1 MLINMKTILLHNP
14 AKQDNVEAMAD
25 ALVESMR
32 FADPTVDYPDI
43 SKAKA
48 DDGVPAEWFHK
59 AYAGIT
65 GTSELTAILQYT
77 QQRMIFD
84 QIGETF
90 LGIALTEMKHY
101 DRLGD
106 FIDHIGGSVSR
117 PVFSAAKVDITTE
130 SAAEAVQINIRA
142 EQDTIAEY
150 EKLIQRIQANNPT
163 PTVTSTLA
171 IQLINKIIADERV
184 HVRLLSGLAMMID
197 ETL

>member
-1 MLINMKTILLHNP
+1 MKTILQHNP

-106 FIDHIGGSVSR
+106 FIDHIGAAYRGPYFRQPKWTLRPKARPKPSRSTSAPSRTPSPSTKNSFSVFR
-117 PVFSAAKVDITTE
+117 PTT
-130 SAAEAVQINIRA
+130 
-142 EQDTIAEY
+142 
-150 EKLIQRIQANNPT
+150 LH
-163 PTVTSTLA
+163 
-171 IQLINKIIADERV
+171 QL
-184 HVRLLSGLAMMID
+184 
-197 ETL
+197 

>member
-1 MLINMKTILLHNP
+1 MKTILLHNP

-32 FADPTVDYPDI
+32 YANSAVDYPDV
-43 SKAKA
+43 SKAKP
-48 DDGVPAEWFHK
+48 DDGVPAEWFYK
-59 AYAGIT
+59 AYVGTAP
-65 GTSELTAILQYT
+65 TSELTAILQYT

-106 FIDHIGGSVSR
+106 FINRIGGNVSR
-117 PVFSAAKVDITTE
+117 PAFSAAKVDITTK
-130 SAAEAVQINIRA
+130 SAAEAVQINIHA

-163 PTVTSTLA
+163 PTVASALA
-171 IQLINKIIADERV
+171 IQLINKIVADERV
-184 HVRLLSGLAMMID
+184 HVRLLAELAQSLGEED
-197 ETL
+197 TTL

>member
-1 MLINMKTILLHNP
+1 MKTILLHNP

-32 FADPTVDYPDI
+32 YANSAVDYPDV
-43 SKAKA
+43 SKAKP
-48 DDGVPAEWFHK
+48 DGGVPAEWFYK
-59 AYAGIT
+59 AYVGTAP
-65 GTSELTAILQYT
+65 TSELTAILQYT

-106 FIDHIGGSVSR
+106 FINRIGGNVSR
-117 PVFSAAKVDITTE
+117 PAFSAAKVDITTK
-130 SAAEAVQINIRA
+130 SAAEAVQINIHA

-163 PTVTSTLA
+163 PTVTSALA
-171 IQLINKIIADERV
+171 IQLINKIVADEHV
-184 HVRLLSGLAMMID
+184 HVRLLAELAQSLGEED
-197 ETL
+197 TTL

>member
-1 MLINMKTILLHNP
+1 MKTILLHNP

-32 FADPTVDYPDI
+32 YANSVVDYPDV
-43 SKAKA
+43 SKAKP
-48 DDGVPAEWFHK
+48 DDGVPAEWFYK
-59 AYAGIT
+59 AYVGTAP
-65 GTSELTAILQYT
+65 TSELTAILQYT

-106 FIDHIGGSVSR
+106 FINRIGGNVSR
-117 PVFSAAKVDITTE
+117 PAFSAAKVDITTK

-163 PTVTSTLA
+163 PTVTSALA
-171 IQLINKIIADERV
+171 IQLINKIVADERV
-184 HVRLLSGLAMMID
+184 HVCLLAELAQSLGEED
-197 ETL
+197 TTL

>member
-1 MLINMKTILLHNP
+1 MKTILVHQP

-32 FADPTVDYPDI
+32 YADHAVDYPDI
-43 SKAKA
+43 SKAKP
-48 DDGVPAEWFHK
+48 DDGVPAEWFYK

-65 GTSELTAILQYT
+65 GTSELTAIIQYT
-77 QQRMIFD
+77 QQRMLFD

-106 FIDHIGGSVSR
+106 FIHHLGHAVSK

-130 SAAEAVQINIRA
+130 SAIEAVQINIRA

-150 EKLIQRIQANNPT
+150 EKLIQRIQAGNPT
-163 PTVTSTLA
+163 PTTTSTLA
-171 IQLINKIIADERV
+171 VQLLNKIIADERV
-184 HVRLLSGLAMMID
+184 HVRLLAELAQTLD

>member
-1 MLINMKTILLHNP
+1 MKTILLHNP

-32 FADPTVDYPDI
+32 YANSSVDYPDI
-43 SKAKA
+43 SKAKP
-48 DDGVPAEWFHK
+48 DDGVPAEWFYK
-59 AYAGIT
+59 AYVGTAP
-65 GTSELTAILQYT
+65 TSELTAILQYT

-84 QIGETF
+84 EIGETF

-106 FIDHIGGSVSR
+106 FINRIGGNVSR
-117 PVFSAAKVDITTE
+117 PAFSAAKVDITTK

-163 PTVTSTLA
+163 PTVTSALA
-171 IQLINKIIADERV
+171 IQLINKIVVDERV
-184 HVRLLSGLAMMID
+184 HVYLLAELAKSLGEED
-197 ETL
+197 TTL

>member
-1 MLINMKTILLHNP
+1 MKTILLHNP

-32 FADPTVDYPDI
+32 YANSAVDYPDV
-43 SKAKA
+43 SKAKP
-48 DDGVPAEWFHK
+48 DDGVPAEWFYK
-59 AYAGIT
+59 AYVGTAP
-65 GTSELTAILQYT
+65 TSELTAILQYT

-84 QIGETF
+84 EIGETF

-106 FIDHIGGSVSR
+106 FINCIGGNVSR
-117 PVFSAAKVDITTE
+117 PAFSAAKVDITTK
-130 SAAEAVQINIRA
+130 SAAEAVQINIHA

-163 PTVTSTLA
+163 PTVTSALA
-171 IQLINKIIADERV
+171 IQLINKIVADEHV
-184 HVRLLSGLAMMID
+184 HVRLLAELAQSLGEED
-197 ETL
+197 TTL

>member
-1 MLINMKTILLHNP
+1 MKTILLHNP

-32 FADPTVDYPDI
+32 YANSSVDYPDV
-43 SKAKA
+43 SKAKP
-48 DDGVPAEWFHK
+48 DDGVPAEWFYK
-59 AYAGIT
+59 AYVGTAP
-65 GTSELTAILQYT
+65 TSELTAILQYT

-106 FIDHIGGSVSR
+106 FINRIGGNVSR
-117 PVFSAAKVDITTE
+117 PAFSAAKVDITTK

-142 EQDTIAEY
+142 EQDTITEY

-163 PTVTSTLA
+163 PTVTSALA
-171 IQLINKIIADERV
+171 IQLINKIVADEHV
-184 HVRLLSGLAMMID
+184 HVRLLAELAQSLGEED
-197 ETL
+197 TTL

>member
-1 MLINMKTILLHNP
+1 MKTILLHNP

-32 FADPTVDYPDI
+32 YANSAVDYPDVY
-43 SKAKA
+43 KAKP
-48 DDGVPAEWFHK
+48 DDGVPAEWFYK
-59 AYAGIT
+59 AYVGTAP
-65 GTSELTAILQYT
+65 TSELTAILQYT

-84 QIGETF
+84 EIGETF

-106 FIDHIGGSVSR
+106 FINRIGGNVSR
-117 PVFSAAKVDITTE
+117 PAFSAAKVDITTK
-130 SAAEAVQINIRA
+130 SAAEAVQINIHA

-163 PTVTSTLA
+163 PTVTSALA
-171 IQLINKIIADERV
+171 IQLINKIVADEHV
-184 HVRLLSGLAMMID
+184 HVRLLAELAQSLGEED
-197 ETL
+197 TTL

>member
-1 MLINMKTILLHNP
+1 MKTILVHQP
-14 AKQDNVEAMAD
+14 AKQDNVEIMAD

-32 FADPTVDYPDI
+32 YADHAVDYPDI
-43 SKAKA
+43 SKAKP
-48 DDGVPAEWFHK
+48 DDGVPAEWFYK

-65 GTSELTAILQYT
+65 GTSELTTIIQYT
-77 QQRMIFD
+77 QQRMLFD

-106 FIDHIGGSVSR
+106 FIHHLGHAVSK

-130 SAAEAVQINIRA
+130 SAIEAVQINIRA

-150 EKLIQRIQANNPT
+150 EKLIQRIQAGNPT
-163 PTVTSTLA
+163 PTTTSTLA
-171 IQLINKIIADERV
+171 VQLLNKIIADERV
-184 HVRLLSGLAMMID
+184 HVRLLAELAQTLD

>member
-1 MLINMKTILLHNP
+1 MKTILLHNP

-32 FADPTVDYPDI
+32 YANSAVDYPDV
-43 SKAKA
+43 SKAKP
-48 DDGVPAEWFHK
+48 DDGVPAEWFYK
-59 AYAGIT
+59 AYVGTAP
-65 GTSELTAILQYT
+65 TSELTAILQYT

-84 QIGETF
+84 EIGETF

-106 FIDHIGGSVSR
+106 FINRIGGNVSR
-117 PVFSAAKVDITTE
+117 PAFSAAKVDITTK

-163 PTVTSTLA
+163 PTVTSALA
-171 IQLINKIIADERV
+171 IQLINKIVADEHV
-184 HVRLLSGLAMMID
+184 HVRLLAELAHSLGEED
-197 ETL
+197 TTL

>member
-1 MLINMKTILLHNP
+1 MKTILLHNP

-32 FADPTVDYPDI
+32 YANSAVDYPDV
-43 SKAKA
+43 SKAKP
-48 DDGVPAEWFHK
+48 DDGVPAEWFYK
-59 AYAGIT
+59 AYVGT
-65 GTSELTAILQYT
+65 PPTSELTAILQYT

-106 FIDHIGGSVSR
+106 FINRIGGNVSR
-117 PVFSAAKVDITTE
+117 PAFSAAKVDITTK

-163 PTVTSTLA
+163 PTVTSALA
-171 IQLINKIIADERV
+171 IQLINKIVADEHV
-184 HVRLLSGLAMMID
+184 HVRLLAELAQSLGEED
-197 ETL
+197 TTL

>member
-1 MLINMKTILLHNP
+1 MKTILLHNP

-32 FADPTVDYPDI
+32 YANSSVDYPDV
-43 SKAKA
+43 SKAKP
-48 DDGVPAEWFHK
+48 DDDVPAEWFYK
-59 AYAGIT
+59 AYVGTAP
-65 GTSELTAILQYT
+65 TSELTAILQYT

-84 QIGETF
+84 EIGETF

-106 FIDHIGGSVSR
+106 FINRIGGNVSR
-117 PVFSAAKVDITTE
+117 PAFSAAKVDITTK
-130 SAAEAVQINIRA
+130 SAAEAVQINIHA

-163 PTVTSTLA
+163 PTVTSALA
-171 IQLINKIIADERV
+171 IQLINKIVADEHV
-184 HVRLLSGLAMMID
+184 HVRLLAELAQSLGEED
-197 ETL
+197 TTL

>member
-1 MLINMKTILLHNP
+1 MKTLLLHNP

-32 FADPTVDYPDI
+32 YANSSVDYPDV
-43 SKAKA
+43 SKAKP
-48 DDGVPAEWFHK
+48 DDGVPAEWFYK
-59 AYAGIT
+59 AYVGTAP
-65 GTSELTAILQYT
+65 TSELTAILQYT

-106 FIDHIGGSVSR
+106 FINRIGGNVSR
-117 PVFSAAKVDITTE
+117 PAFSAAKVDITTK

-142 EQDTIAEY
+142 EQDTITEY

-163 PTVTSTLA
+163 PTVTSALA
-171 IQLINKIIADERV
+171 IQLINKIVADERV
-184 HVRLLSGLAMMID
+184 HVRLLAELAQSLGEED
-197 ETL
+197 TTL

>member
-1 MLINMKTILLHNP
+1 MKTILLHNP

-32 FADPTVDYPDI
+32 YANSCRLIIPMFQGKP
-43 SKAKA
+43 
-48 DDGVPAEWFHK
+48 DDGVPAEWFYK
-59 AYAGIT
+59 AYVGTAP
-65 GTSELTAILQYT
+65 TSELTAILQYT

-84 QIGETF
+84 EIGETF

-106 FIDHIGGSVSR
+106 FINRIGGNVSR
-117 PVFSAAKVDITTE
+117 PAFSAAKVDITTK
-130 SAAEAVQINIRA
+130 SAAEAVQINIHA

-163 PTVTSTLA
+163 PTVTSALA
-171 IQLINKIIADERV
+171 IQLINKIVADERV
-184 HVRLLSGLAMMID
+184 HVCLLAELAQSLGEED
-197 ETL
+197 TTL

>member
-1 MLINMKTILLHNP
+1 MKTILLHNP

-32 FADPTVDYPDI
+32 YANSSVDYPDV
-43 SKAKA
+43 SKAKP
-48 DDGVPAEWFHK
+48 DDGVPAEWFYK
-59 AYAGIT
+59 AYVGTAP
-65 GTSELTAILQYT
+65 TSELTAILQYT

-84 QIGETF
+84 EIGETF

-106 FIDHIGGSVSR
+106 FINRIGGNVSR
-117 PVFSAAKVDITTE
+117 PAFSAAKADITTK

-163 PTVTSTLA
+163 PTVTSALA
-171 IQLINKIIADERV
+171 IQLINKIVADEHV
-184 HVRLLSGLAMMID
+184 HVRLLAELAQSLGEED
-197 ETL
+197 TTL

>member
-1 MLINMKTILLHNP
+1 MKTILLHNP

-32 FADPTVDYPDI
+32 YANSAVDYPDV
-43 SKAKA
+43 SKAKP
-48 DDGVPAEWFHK
+48 DDGVPAEWFYK
-59 AYAGIT
+59 AYVGTAP
-65 GTSELTAILQYT
+65 TSELTAILQYT

-106 FIDHIGGSVSR
+106 FINRIGGNVSR
-117 PVFSAAKVDITTE
+117 PTFSAAKVDITTK

-163 PTVTSTLA
+163 PTVTSALA
-171 IQLINKIIADERV
+171 IQLINKIVADEHV
-184 HVRLLSGLAMMID
+184 HVRLLAELAQSLGEED
-197 ETL
+197 TTL

>member
-1 MLINMKTILLHNP
+1 MKTILLHNP

-32 FADPTVDYPDI
+32 YADRTVDYPDI
-43 SKAKA
+43 SKAKP
-48 DDGVPAEWFHK
+48 DDGVPAEWFYK

-65 GTSELTAILQYT
+65 GTSELTAIIQYT
-77 QQRMIFD
+77 QQRMLFD

-106 FIDHIGGSVSR
+106 FIHHLGHAVSK
-117 PVFSAAKVDITTE
+117 PVFSAAKVDVTTE
-130 SAAEAVQINIRA
+130 SAIEAVQINIRA

-150 EKLIQRIQANNPT
+150 EKLIQRIQAANPT

-171 IQLINKIIADERV
+171 VQLLNKIIADERV
-184 HVRLLSGLAMMID
+184 HVRLLAELAQSID

>member
-1 MLINMKTILLHNP
+1 MKTILLHNP

-32 FADPTVDYPDI
+32 YANSSVDYPDV
-43 SKAKA
+43 SKAKP
-48 DDGVPAEWFHK
+48 DDGVPAEWFYK
-59 AYAGIT
+59 AYVGTAP
-65 GTSELTAILQYT
+65 TSELTAIIQYT

-106 FIDHIGGSVSR
+106 FINRIGGNVSR
-117 PVFSAAKVDITTE
+117 PAFSAAKVDITTK

-142 EQDTIAEY
+142 EQDTITEY

-163 PTVTSTLA
+163 PTVTSALA
-171 IQLINKIIADERV
+171 IQLINKIVVDERV
-184 HVRLLSGLAMMID
+184 HVCLLAELAQSLGEED
-197 ETL
+197 TTL

>member
-1 MLINMKTILLHNP
+1 MKTILLHNP

-32 FADPTVDYPDI
+32 YANSAVDYPDV
-43 SKAKA
+43 SKAKP
-48 DDGVPAEWFHK
+48 DDGVPAEWFYK
-59 AYAGIT
+59 AYVGTAL
-65 GTSELTAILQYT
+65 TSELTAILQYT

-106 FIDHIGGSVSR
+106 FINRIGGNVSR
-117 PVFSAAKVDITTE
+117 PAFSAAKVDITTK

-142 EQDTIAEY
+142 EQDTITEY

-163 PTVTSTLA
+163 PTVTSALA
-171 IQLINKIIADERV
+171 IQLINKIVADEHV
-184 HVRLLSGLAMMID
+184 HVRLLAELAHSLGEED
-197 ETL
+197 TTL

>member
-1 MLINMKTILLHNP
+1 MKTILLHNP

-32 FADPTVDYPDI
+32 YANSSVDYPDV
-43 SKAKA
+43 SKAKP
-48 DDGVPAEWFHK
+48 DDGVPAEWFYK
-59 AYAGIT
+59 AYVGTAP
-65 GTSELTAILQYT
+65 TSELTAILQYT
-77 QQRMIFD
+77 QQRMLFD
-84 QIGETF
+84 EIGETF

-106 FIDHIGGSVSR
+106 FINHIGGNVSR
-117 PVFSAAKVDITTE
+117 PAFSAAKVDITTK

-163 PTVTSTLA
+163 PTVTSALA
-171 IQLINKIIADERV
+171 IQLINKIVADEHV
-184 HVRLLSGLAMMID
+184 HVRLLAELAHSLGEED
-197 ETL
+197 TTL

>member
-1 MLINMKTILLHNP
+1 MKTILLHNP

-32 FADPTVDYPDI
+32 YANSAVDYPDV
-43 SKAKA
+43 SKAKP
-48 DDGVPAEWFHK
+48 DDGVPAEWFYK
-59 AYAGIT
+59 AYVGTAP
-65 GTSELTAILQYT
+65 TSELTAILQYT
-77 QQRMIFD
+77 QQRMIFE

-106 FIDHIGGSVSR
+106 FINRIGGNVSR
-117 PVFSAAKVDITTE
+117 PAFSAAKVDITTK
-130 SAAEAVQINIRA
+130 SAAEAVQINIHA

-163 PTVTSTLA
+163 PTVTSALA
-171 IQLINKIIADERV
+171 IQLINKIVADERV
-184 HVRLLSGLAMMID
+184 HVCLLAELAQSLGEED
-197 ETL
+197 TTL

>member
-1 MLINMKTILLHNP
+1 MKTILLHNP
-14 AKQDNVEAMAD
+14 AKRDNVEAMAD

-32 FADPTVDYPDI
+32 YANSAVDYPDV
-43 SKAKA
+43 SKAKP
-48 DDGVPAEWFHK
+48 DDGVPAEWFYK
-59 AYAGIT
+59 AYVGTAP
-65 GTSELTAILQYT
+65 TSELTAILQYT

-106 FIDHIGGSVSR
+106 FINRIGGNVSR
-117 PVFSAAKVDITTE
+117 PAFSAAKVDITTK
-130 SAAEAVQINIRA
+130 SAAEAVQINIHA

-163 PTVTSTLA
+163 PTVTSALA
-171 IQLINKIIADERV
+171 IQLINKIVADEHV
-184 HVRLLSGLAMMID
+184 HVRLLAELAQSLGEED
-197 ETL
+197 TTL

>member
-1 MLINMKTILLHNP
+1 MKTILLHNP

-32 FADPTVDYPDI
+32 YANSAVDYPDV
-43 SKAKA
+43 SKAKP
-48 DDGVPAEWFHK
+48 DDGVPAEWFYK
-59 AYAGIT
+59 AYVGTAP
-65 GTSELTAILQYT
+65 TSELTAILQYT

-106 FIDHIGGSVSR
+106 FINRIGGNVSR
-117 PVFSAAKVDITTE
+117 PAFSAAKVDITTK
-130 SAAEAVQINIRA
+130 SAAEAVQINIHA

-163 PTVTSTLA
+163 PTVTSALA
-171 IQLINKIIADERV
+171 IQLINKIVADEHV
-184 HVRLLSGLAMMID
+184 HVRLLAELAQSLGEED
-197 ETL
+197 TTL

>member
-1 MLINMKTILLHNP
+1 MKTILLHNP

-32 FADPTVDYPDI
+32 YANSSVDYPDV
-43 SKAKA
+43 SKAKP
-48 DDGVPAEWFHK
+48 DDGVPAEWFYK
-59 AYAGIT
+59 AYVGTAP
-65 GTSELTAILQYT
+65 TSELTAILQYT

-84 QIGETF
+84 EIGETF

-106 FIDHIGGSVSR
+106 FINRIGGNVSR
-117 PVFSAAKVDITTE
+117 PAFSAAKVDITTK

-163 PTVTSTLA
+163 PTVTSALA
-171 IQLINKIIADERV
+171 IQLINKIVADERV
-184 HVRLLSGLAMMID
+184 HVRLLAELAQSLGEED
-197 ETL
+197 TTL

>member
-1 MLINMKTILLHNP
+1 MKTILLHNP

-32 FADPTVDYPDI
+32 YANSAVDYPDV
-43 SKAKA
+43 SKAKP
-48 DDGVPAEWFHK
+48 DDGVPAEWFYK
-59 AYAGIT
+59 AYVGTAP
-65 GTSELTAILQYT
+65 TSELTAILQYT

-106 FIDHIGGSVSR
+106 FINRIGGNVSR
-117 PVFSAAKVDITTE
+117 PAFSAAKVDITTK
-130 SAAEAVQINIRA
+130 SAAEAVQINIHA

-163 PTVTSTLA
+163 PTVTSALA
-171 IQLINKIIADERV
+171 IQLINKIVADEHV
-184 HVRLLSGLAMMID
+184 HVRLLAELAQSLD
-197 ETL
+197 EEDTTL

>member
-1 MLINMKTILLHNP
+1 MKTILLHNP

-32 FADPTVDYPDI
+32 YANSAVDYPDV
-43 SKAKA
+43 SKAKP
-48 DDGVPAEWFHK
+48 DDGVPAEWFYK
-59 AYAGIT
+59 AYVGTAP
-65 GTSELTAILQYT
+65 TSELTAILQYT
-77 QQRMIFD
+77 QQRMLFD
-84 QIGETF
+84 EIGETF

-106 FIDHIGGSVSR
+106 FINRIEGNVSR
-117 PVFSAAKVDITTE
+117 PAFSAAKVDITTK

-163 PTVTSTLA
+163 PTVTSALA
-171 IQLINKIIADERV
+171 IQLINKIVADEHV
-184 HVRLLSGLAMMID
+184 HVRLLAELAHSLGEED
-197 ETL
+197 TTL

>member
-1 MLINMKTILLHNP
+1 MKTILLHNP

-32 FADPTVDYPDI
+32 YVNSSVDYPDV
-43 SKAKA
+43 SKAKP
-48 DDGVPAEWFHK
+48 DDGVPAEWFYK
-59 AYAGIT
+59 AYVGTAP
-65 GTSELTAILQYT
+65 TSELTAILQYT

-84 QIGETF
+84 EIGETF

-106 FIDHIGGSVSR
+106 FINRIGGNVSR
-117 PVFSAAKVDITTE
+117 PAFSAAKVDITTK

-163 PTVTSTLA
+163 PTVTSALA
-171 IQLINKIIADERV
+171 IQLINKIVADERV
-184 HVRLLSGLAMMID
+184 HVRLLAELAQSLGEED
-197 ETL
+197 TTL